1 MAISSSDN
9 CCLEPN
15 CLNDDIQLIAVIDD
29 LLMKALSSARHEADS
44 LRIQQQKQIRELD
57 DLKRDIQSLRRTG
70 HELNASDDKLLVE
83 NRNIKEQVILLQER
97 LQKAHSDECTRAA
110 ELLAAK
116 REIEELQQKSFIT
129 SRQTAEL
136 ASLHIAIKNKDKQ
149 EEQHKQELA
158 VARLQA
164 ETAIKANTESLKR
177 LESLELIHSALASDH
192 DRLQN
197 LHQMLSSDYDRV
209 ITLQKK
215 LKGEKSLNEQT
226 LKADFLRERSNLEL
240 ELEKERTERQR
251 EVRKVSELEIELDR
265 VNREL
270 NELKRD
276 QNSIANRSDTCL
288 DELRRLRIS
297 ECAQKSTICNL
308 NVIIQQLNNAL
319 TEKDLEL
326 ANLRRQVE
334 MLRQYTGD
342 ENRTLI
348 HAFYNEQKELQEKLQ
363 HLRRHKEKLEEK
375 IMEQYKAMDSRKL
388 ERPTFMKRA
397 AKALIAKAKENI

>member
-1 MAISSSDN
+1 MAINSSDN

-116 REIEELQQKSFIT
+116 REIEELQQKS
-129 SRQTAEL
+129 
-136 ASLHIAIKNKDKQ
+136 
-149 EEQHKQELA
+149 
-158 VARLQA
+158 
-164 ETAIKANTESLKR
+164 
-177 LESLELIHSALASDH
+177 
-192 DRLQN
+192 
-197 LHQMLSSDYDRV
+197 
-209 ITLQKK
+209 
-215 LKGEKSLNEQT
+215 SLNEQT

-334 MLRQYTGD
+334 VMLRQYTGD

-348 HAFYNEQKELQEKLQ
+348 RQIELLLVQNQQLHNRSDAFYNEQKELQEKLQ

-375 IMEQYKAMDSRKL
+375 IMEQYKAMDSRKI

-397 AKALIAKAKENI
+397 AKALIAKAKENILFKIK